1 MDRVLWYTG
10 YMKKIKLS
18 RGKFALID
26 DDDKERVASF
36 NWYALKNGYCA
47 REEWLGDGKKR
58 MVYMHRFIMD
68 APAGMVVDHINGKK
82 HDNRRKNLR
91 LVTQVE
97 NAWNSKLRKDNKS
110 GFRGVSW
117 DRVKEK
123 WGVRMKIGKHYIF
136 GGYFDNKIKAA
147 QKYKELLSTHRDE
160 FAK

>member
-10 YMKKIKLS
+10 YMKKIKLT

-26 DDDKERVASF
+26 DEDKEKVASF
-36 NWYALKNGYCA
+36 NWYSLKSGYPV
-47 REEWLGDGKKR
+47 RDEWLGCGKKR

-82 HDNRRKNLR
+82 HDNRKGNLR
-91 LVTQVE
+91 IVTQVE
-97 NAWNSKLRKDNKS
+97 NAWNSKIRKDNKS
-110 GFRGVSW
+110 GYRGVSW
-117 DRVKEK
+117 DKVKGK
-123 WGVRMKIGKHYIF
+123 WGVRMKIGKHYFF